1 MVRRLSIAAFL
12 AASALAAPA
21 YALNDAVAGAT
32 HLREL
37 NLIVFDDMSLTS
49 EVEGKA
55 FIGGDLLAGSSGNFG
70 IGSAAS
76 GNTQGQATTGGHP
89 ILFVGGNNLAGFN
102 SIHVK
107 NGSNGPSG
115 KLSTTGSSAGIRGN
129 SHAIELQDGD
139 RSWTVGGN
147 LLNAGNFPIKNM
159 RLGGNVLDGNL
170 GGVSGGTIEY
180 GASSSRINFNGAT
193 AISNPAL
200 ASTIAAEVA
209 AKVTD
214 VVSDVKALSTQLA
227 GMTVLNPSA
236 FNIAGDNLTLT
247 AVDGGEGFAL
257 FNLDG
262 NALAGLQHIFFSSPS
277 DLTVV
282 INITGLN
289 ATPFNWDMTVNS
301 GDKLWM
307 NQNVIWNFVDAQ
319 KLTINDEFHGT
330 LLAPLADV
338 TAFSQMNGTVVANV
352 FHGNAEVHLG
362 AYNGIK
368 TFTPPPPPPPAVPEP
383 ATWAMMIGGLGM
395 VGASMRRR
403 AKVAFA

>member
-1 MVRRLSIAAFL
+1 MVRHISIAAFL
-12 AASALAAPA
+12 AATALAAPA

-32 HLREL
+32 YLKEF

-70 IGSAAS
+70 IGSSAS

-89 ILFVGGNNLAGFN
+89 ILFVGGNNLTGFN

-107 NGSNGPSG
+107 NGPNGPSG
-115 KLSTTGSSAGIRGN
+115 NLSTTGSSAVIGGN
-129 SHAIELQDGD
+129 SQAIELQDGQ

-147 LLNAGNFPIKNM
+147 LLNAGNFPINNM

-180 GASSSRINFNGAT
+180 GASSNRINFNGAT

-200 ASTIAAEVA
+200 AATIASEVA
-209 AKVTD
+209 TKVAN
-214 VVSDVKALSTQLA
+214 VVSDVKALSTELA
-227 GMTVLNPSA
+227 GMTVLNPSD
-236 FNIAGDNLTLT
+236 FNIMGSDLTLT

-282 INITGLN
+282 VNITGLSGT
-289 ATPFNWDMTVNS
+289 AFNWDMTVNS

-307 NQNVIWNFVDAQ
+307 NQNVIWNFVDATT
-319 KLTINDEFHGT
+319 LTINDEFHGT
-330 LLAPLADV
+330 LLAPLAEV
-338 TAFSQMNGTVVANV
+338 TIGSQVNGTVVANV

-362 AYNGIK
+362 AYNGIT
-368 TFTPPPPPPPAVPEP
+368 TFTPPSTPAVPEP
-383 ATWAMMIGGLGM
+383 ATWAMMIGGLGL

-403 AKVAFA
+403 TSVAFA